1 MPFKTALE
9 MSPTALKQ
17 YHPFGVTTKT
27 AHEVELCDEA
37 RKVAKDIAGEL
48 VRRFGAVKVTLFGS
62 LVRDDFHRWSDIDLA
77 VWGIPPADYYRA
89 VAFAA
94 GFSRIYE
101 VDLVDA
107 EDCSESLKEHIMK
120 EGMEL

>member
-1 MPFKTALE
+1 MPYKTALE
-9 MSPTALKQ
+9 MSPAALKQ
-17 YHPFGVTTKT
+17 YHPFGTTTK
-27 AHEVELCDEA
+27 APSIDLLREDA
-37 RKVAKDIAGEL
+37 RKAAKEIAREL
-48 VRRFGAVKVTLFGS
+48 VQRFGAVKVMLFGS

-77 VWGIPPADYYRA
+77 VSGIHPSDYYRA

-94 GFSRIYE
+94 GFSKTFE

-120 EGMEL
+120 EGVEL